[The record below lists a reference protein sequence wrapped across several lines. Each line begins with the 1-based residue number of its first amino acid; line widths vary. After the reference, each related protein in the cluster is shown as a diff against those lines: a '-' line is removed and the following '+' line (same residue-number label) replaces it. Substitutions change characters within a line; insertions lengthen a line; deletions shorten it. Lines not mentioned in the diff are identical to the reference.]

1 MSYDNGVALVLAI
14 FLTGYLLLTLVFPEK
29 F

>member
-1 MSYDNGVALVLAI
+1 MSYDNGVTLVLAI
-14 FLTGYLLLTLVFPEK
+14 LLTGYLLLTLVFPER

>member
-14 FLTGYLLLTLVFPEK
+14 LLTGYLLLTLVFPEK

>member
-1 MSYDNGVALVLAI
+1 VTAANVVGLVLAI
-14 FLTGYLLLTLVFPEK
+14 LFAAFLVIALIFPEK

>member
-1 MSYDNGVALVLAI
+1 MTGENIAGLVLAI
-14 FLTGYLLLTLVFPEK
+14 LLTIYLVAALIFPEK